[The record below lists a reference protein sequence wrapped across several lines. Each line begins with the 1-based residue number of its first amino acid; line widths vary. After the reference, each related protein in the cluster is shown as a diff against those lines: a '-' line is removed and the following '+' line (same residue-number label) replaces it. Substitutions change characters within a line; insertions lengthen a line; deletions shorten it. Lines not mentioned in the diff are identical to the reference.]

1 MDTAPQVDQSI
12 ERLDEASWLVAN
24 GIRPIARA
32 MTVPGHVTWTFP
44 LNERTRNLLRLFR
57 SSAPGIKLMLGFSEA
72 RDRERR
78 TIFALKDAHR
88 GRRGGAR

>member
-1 MDTAPQVDQSI
+1 
-12 ERLDEASWLVAN
+12 
-24 GIRPIARA
+24 
-32 MTVPGHVTWTFP
+32 
-44 LNERTRNLLRLFR
+44 
-57 SSAPGIKLMLGFSEA
+57 LMLGFSEA